1 MSFSETQNEYVGVM
15 SAVNA
20 TSELDI
26 NGRIRDSYRYQRGE
40 FPYLDPESR
49 AVKVRAD
56 NERRT
61 AMLIGPTAVRLS
73 RLEEL
78 GHITV
83 PGGVLYH

>member
-1 MSFSETQNEYVGVM
+1 MSFPETQSEQVGVM
-15 SAVNA
+15 SAYSA
-20 TSELDI
+20 TAELDI
-26 NGRIRDSYRYQRGE
+26 NGRIRNSDRYQSSE
-40 FPYLDPESR
+40 FAFMDPESR
-49 AVKVRAD
+49 ADKVRAD
-56 NERRT
+56 NERRA